1 GEDTPRGDRPGTMEQ
16 WPEYP
21 TANPAGAPKQTAR
34 VPQTCT
40 PVAPVPHGQGAPC
53 INLCNALPSVH
64 PAHPALGPPTPA
76 RLVYPPYPA
85 YAMATPY
92 APSPQIPPAMPWV
105 PMDHLMQAQQA
116 VALSAAATAVSLCS
130 ALAAPVLQAMP
141 PTMLPSPILLP
152 PQPCIPIPIMPTA
165 PKPMEA
171 AEQAEE
177 SQLEKRHR
185 SRRSRLWVHIYLRMQ
200 LEGFDLVPRLIGRKG
215 CNMRRIAEQT
225 SAKVRIR
232 GQGSGHLEIDGK
244 YEAPTPLMIAV
255 TTDHADPDMFKQAVQ
270 MTLTVLKA
278 VEGCFRVF
286 CSQKGIEHAGPCYC
300 VGMLQPNA
308 QAALGSLLDNVP
320 LNSEHEESRVAP
332 VTDG

>member
-1 GEDTPRGDRPGTMEQ
+1 MDKTFFKFVEPDTSTPKDHRSRNLTWGPTRTASSSDVGDEGEDTPRGDRPGTMEQ

-34 VPQTCT
+34 VQQTCT
-40 PVAPVPHGQGAPC
+40 PVAPVPQGQGAPC

-64 PAHPALGPPTPA
+64 PAHPALGPLTPA
-76 RLVYPPYPA
+76 GLVYPPYPP
-85 YAMATPY
+85 YPVYPMATPY
-92 APSPQIPPAMPWV
+92 GPSPQIPPAMQRV

-152 PQPCIPIPIMPTA
+152 PQPCIPIPTMPTA

-225 SAKVRIR
+225 SAKAPQQLTRD
-232 GQGSGHLEIDGK
+232 HLS
-244 YEAPTPLMIAV
+244 
-255 TTDHADPDMFKQAVQ
+255 
-270 MTLTVLKA
+270 
-278 VEGCFRVF
+278 
-286 CSQKGIEHAGPCYC
+286 CS
-300 VGMLQPNA
+300 
-308 QAALGSLLDNVP
+308 
-320 LNSEHEESRVAP
+320 LNSLKGVI
-332 VTDG
+332 